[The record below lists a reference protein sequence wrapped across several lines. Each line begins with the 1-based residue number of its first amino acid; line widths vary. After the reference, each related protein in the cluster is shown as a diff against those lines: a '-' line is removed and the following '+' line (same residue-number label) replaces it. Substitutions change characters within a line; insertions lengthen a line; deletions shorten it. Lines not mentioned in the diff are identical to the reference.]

1 MSDSTPNCP
10 TESSNTINTGKE
22 ISDMTAQA
30 SKVEAAEDFTH
41 DMLNRVSS
49 RINDI
54 LEQNVTE
61 EQKVSGKQEESG
73 KWKVADKET
82 QLTAL
87 VLNTIWEQS
96 PTFRLLCK
104 RWRDVQKDDE
114 SEETAEQVKK
124 LNRKHK
130 SNGQG
135 IAALRGMVKELQK
148 EETLVGEKGLGE
160 CEDGKGG
167 TSGGAWKELLKVF
180 SGMESDI

>member
-1 MSDSTPNCP
+1 
-10 TESSNTINTGKE
+10 
-22 ISDMTAQA
+22 MTAQA

-54 LEQNVTE
+54 LEQDLTE
-61 EQKVSGKQEESG
+61 EQKVSGKQEKTG

-82 QLTAL
+82 QLTAF
-87 VLNTIWEQS
+87 VTILNTIWEQS

-104 RWRDVQKDDE
+104 QWRDVQNDDE
-114 SEETAEQVKK
+114 SEKTAEQVKK
-124 LNRKHK
+124 SNRKQK
-130 SNGQG
+130 WNGQG

-148 EETLVGEKGLGE
+148 EETLVGEMGLGE

-167 TSGGAWKELLKVF
+167 TSGGAWKEVLKVF